1 MPLKGSKNA
10 NEWSRVKSTNL
21 SGDSSLAASR
31 PSDLLISECE
41 DDIDEEDDAVDDG
54 EGALGDASGLVIL
67 RDESLERT
75 DSRVIPELDD
85 EDSGED
91 EQDAADDREENVWKA
106 QKVSKSFA
114 EL

>member
-1 MPLKGSKNA
+1 MRMSGV
-10 NEWSRVKSTNL
+10 VKSTNL

-54 EGALGDASGLVIL
+54 ERALGDASGLVIL

-75 DSRVIPELDD
+75 NSRVIPELDN